1 MQMSRVLRRLSSIST
16 AQLHLHLHQQQH
28 AARPL
33 TLLQHFSY
41 ATRSNKRRTKPFQ
54 FVKDLGNDPVE
65 DAVPTTPNAPTTHR
79 TSKSGSKHKNTAPAD
94 NAPPSPPPRVY
105 PKSSSYFPAFISQP
119 GSAFLDYYISRFATP
134 TPVELAEHPTSLP
147 RHLRPRIPEKSY
159 KWNCRFSL
167 PQHTVI
173 VGEKSVTIEA
183 ISVTAAAKFRAEAR
197 TRSKEL
203 FCAHLLAH
211 TDASIIAEFIDFSTP
226 LRKKIA
232 TELEAP
238 VSIAIPESLAQQAES
253 LFKHFNATNA
263 FRIPNSSYSR
273 NNGMNDDADEIRHG
287 RKKGHPNQAV
297 SLSSSQTGQKLKTKT
312 DPRSLVIP
320 QELERAKDL
329 PMYSYYANI
338 IAAID
343 NNAVTVL
350 SASTGAGKTTQLPQ
364 FILAHY
370 KAQKESVWNKGGNSR
385 SSVGNN
391 LPPAPNVIVTQPRRI
406 AAISVAQR
414 VAKERGELIGR
425 DSAIGYMVRFQTV
438 LPRSDPE
445 DGHVVFCTSGILLRM
460 LQDNPNL
467 DQVTHIIL
475 DEVHER
481 DLNTDLLLIIVRSL
495 VSRRPDLKVIL
506 MSATAD
512 TSLFVKYFSKTLPI
526 EPTPNTSLARFQKP
540 SSSVVIRPRPQDPPP
555 IISVPGRIFPVKE
568 FYLEDVMRIVNTLRR
583 FETLPV
589 AAKRY
594 VDRELD
600 FQPRFGVDSFSNLS
614 NSAMSSIEYH
624 PVDIFEALLAY
635 ITRSCEPGA
644 ILVFLPGWQEISSLL
659 ARLKDDT
666 YRVGFRDSQKVKIYA
681 LHSSVSSAG
690 QEEVFERPPE
700 GVRKII
706 LATNIAETSVTIN
719 DVVYVVDSAKI
730 RINTY
735 DPSARI
741 SSLRCVTASQ
751 SNLRQ
756 RSGRAGRCQPGEYYS
771 LISKKHR
778 ESLPYSIPP
787 ELLRIDL
794 QSTALKVKALNIAPY
809 AAQVLALAPQ
819 PPAVESVNKALHD
832 LNMLGA
838 LSSVGSGSKWNRV
851 EVLTTLGKALSN
863 FPMDPWLAK
872 MVIQACAFR
881 ALDPVLSAASMIEGG
896 GRIYAI
902 HPDRREEARLHL
914 VQKFLCGR
922 KEAFG
927 SDLMMM
933 VVAYGDWKGVGIG
946 GGGRGGGEREKRDFA
961 ERNFL
966 NHSALVNVD
975 RSKEQT
981 MSVLKDLGILG
992 GIKGSEANE
1001 NVGNAHL
1008 VRAIIAGSLF
1018 PNVAEMREKNA
1029 YATPFDGKLKL
1040 TGSTV
1045 NAYASYQLAKNFDR
1059 NPSIQM
1065 PVASSEAKPSAA
1077 QDDDDDVDDTE
1088 VIVPGSTFQPPV
1100 LPPRFLSYQEKQM
1113 VDGAVWMR
1121 TTTVADPLGLILFG
1135 SFGDDESRFKWIQD
1149 KDATGQPRWIALL
1162 GGWMRV
1168 EFADEQSKRVVAQTR
1183 LWMARYLEWAVA
1195 RKVMVRGDSEFEEQA
1210 MSLVQL
1216 VSKLVQQGRE

>member
-1 MQMSRVLRRLSSIST
+1 MQMLRVLRSLSSISST
-16 AQLHLHLHQQQH
+16 QLHLHLHRQH
-28 AARPL
+28 AARPFIL
-33 TLLQHFSY
+33 VQQFSY
-41 ATRSNKRRTKPFQ
+41 ATRPKKRRSKPFQ
-54 FVKDLGNDPVE
+54 FVKEQGIDEPVE
-65 DAVPTTPNAPTTHR
+65 AALPSTPNASPTHR
-79 TSKSGSKHKNTAPAD
+79 TSKAASKHKNSAPDD
-94 NAPPSPPPRVY
+94 NAPSTPPPRVY
-105 PKSSSYFPAFISQP
+105 PKSSTYFPHFISQP
-119 GSAFLDYYISRFATP
+119 GSAFLDYYIERFATP
-134 TPVELAEHPTSLP
+134 KPVELAEHPTSLP

-159 KWNCRFSL
+159 KWNYRFSL
-167 PQHTVI
+167 PQHTVT
-173 VGEKSVTIEA
+173 VAEKPVVIEA
-183 ISVTAAAKFRAEAR
+183 ISVTGAAKFRAEAR
-197 TRSKEL
+197 TRAKEL
-203 FCAHLLAH
+203 LCAHLLAH
-211 TDASIIAEFIDFSTP
+211 TDESIIEDFIDFSTP
-226 LRKKIA
+226 LKKKIA

-238 VSIAIPESLAQQAES
+238 VSIAIPESLVEHAES
-253 LFKHFNATNA
+253 LFRQFSASNA
-263 FRIPNSSYSR
+263 FRIANSSYSR
-273 NNGMNDDADEIRHG
+273 NNGANDDADETRHG
-287 RKKGHPNQAV
+287 RKISH
-297 SLSSSQTGQKLKTKT
+297 SSSHTAQKLKTKT

-370 KAQKESVWNKGGNSR
+370 KAQKESVWNKTGNNR
-385 SSVGNN
+385 SSGNT
-391 LPPAPNVIVTQPRRI
+391 LPRAPSVIVTQPRRI

-438 LPRSDPE
+438 HPRSDPE

-467 DQVTHIIL
+467 EHVTHIIL

-526 EPTPNTSLARFQKP
+526 EPAPNNNTSLTRFQKP

-600 FQPRFGVDSFSNLS
+600 YQPRFGVHSFSNLS
-614 NSAMSSIEYH
+614 NSAVSFIEYH
-624 PVDIFEALLAY
+624 PIDIYEALLAY

-644 ILVFLPGWQEISSLL
+644 ILVFLPGWQEISSLM

-681 LHSSVSSAG
+681 LHSSVSSSG

-838 LSSVGSGSKWNRV
+838 LSSVGGGSKWNRE

-896 GRIYAI
+896 GKVYAI

-922 KEAFG
+922 KESFG

-933 VVAYGDWKGVGIG
+933 VTAYGDWKGVGIG
-946 GGGRGGGEREKRDFA
+946 GGRAGGDREKRDFA
-961 ERNFL
+961 EKNFL
-966 NHSALVNVD
+966 SHANLLNVE
-975 RSKEQT
+975 RSKDQT
-981 MSVLKDLGILG
+981 LSVLKDLGIMACV
-992 GIKGSEANE
+992 KGADANE
-1001 NVGNAHL
+1001 NVGNSHL

-1018 PNVAEMREKNA
+1018 PNVAEMREKNS
-1029 YATPFDGKLKL
+1029 YGTPFDGKLKL

-1045 NAYASYQLAKNFDR
+1045 NAYSSYQLAKNFDR

-1065 PVASSEAKPSAA
+1065 PVASSEAKSSAS

-1121 TTTVADPLGLILFG
+1121 STTVADPLGLILFG

-1149 KDATGQPRWIALL
+1149 KDPVTGQTRWIALL

-1183 LWMARYLEWAVA
+1183 VWMARYLEWAVA
-1195 RKVMVRGDSEFEEQA
+1195 RKAMVRDDAEFEEQA
-1210 MSLVQL
+1210 SSLVRL